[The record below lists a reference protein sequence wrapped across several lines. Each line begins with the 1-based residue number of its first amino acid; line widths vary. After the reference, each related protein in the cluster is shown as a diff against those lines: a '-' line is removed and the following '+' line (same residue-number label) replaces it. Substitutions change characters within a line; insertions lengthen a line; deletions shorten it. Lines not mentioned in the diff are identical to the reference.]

1 MKYRQ
6 KKLSR
11 RELIKY
17 IVLGATIPY
26 VWGDAYKA
34 EAAKAS
40 KALMKYQD
48 KPNGSEK
55 CSNCIQFIPGDTSD
69 ANGECKVVAGSISP
83 QGWCTAFSPKS

>member
-1 MKYRQ
+1 MQ
-6 KKLSR
+6 STNHNHP
-11 RELIKY
+11 
-17 IVLGATIPY
+17 VSSAT
-26 VWGDAYKA
+26 
-34 EAAKAS
+34 
-40 KALMKYQD
+40 QD